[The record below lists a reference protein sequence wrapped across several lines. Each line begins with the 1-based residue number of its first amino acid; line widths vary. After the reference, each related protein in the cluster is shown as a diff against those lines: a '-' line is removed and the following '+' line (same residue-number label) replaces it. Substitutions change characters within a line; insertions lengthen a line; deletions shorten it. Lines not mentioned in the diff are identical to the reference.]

1 MIFCRMRSIFL
12 IVVLLLCVNSSYASD
27 LFQEWLNLYQ
37 PLLEKYVVKGKKRG
51 IYTTLVDYNGLR
63 SNSDFRKVIYDLARL
78 PSFETLPDKND
89 QLAMWINAYNV
100 LCMKVIVENPNLESI
115 KDLDSAFSSIW
126 KMKIGVV
133 SGKKYSLDEIE
144 HDTIRAKFSE
154 PRVHC
159 AINCAS
165 LSCPDLANYAYR
177 GEHLDEQLAYQTQ
190 MFLSNKTKGMNI
202 VESSEKIF
210 LSKIFKWYSGDF
222 SPSVKEWLESNKYI
236 TQQELSY
243 KTGYLQYNWALNSA
257 N

>member
-1 MIFCRMRSIFL
+1 MILCRIRSTFLTVALLFCFS
-12 IVVLLLCVNSSYASD
+12 SSYASD
-27 LFQEWLNLYQ
+27 VFQEWLDLYQ
-37 PLLEKYVVKGKKRG
+37 PLLQKYVVKGKKRG

-63 SNSDFRKVIYDLARL
+63 GDTDFRKVIYDLARL
-78 PSFETLPDKND
+78 PSFETLPDKKD

-100 LCMKVIVENPNLESI
+100 LCMKIIVENPKLKSI

-126 KMKIGVV
+126 KKKIGVV

-144 HDTIRAKFSE
+144 HDTIRARFNE
-154 PRVHC
+154 PRIHFAV
-159 AINCAS
+159 NCAS

-177 GEHLDEQLAYQTQ
+177 GEHLDEQLDHQTQ
-190 MFLSNKTKGMNI
+190 AFLSNKTKGMNI
-202 VESSEKIF
+202 AEGNEKIY
-210 LSKIFKWYSGDF
+210 LSKIFKWYSEDF

-243 KTGYLQYNWALNSA
+243 KTGYLKYDWALNSA